1 MKHVDKKLSD
11 DFSKFL
17 DQKLF
22 YKNNKPLKQTKNKL
36 EFFNKCTAIVEEFI
50 NTYIT
55 SDLSLDKQSE
65 PTSSPI
71 VPKDNKP
78 KNANVMSIKVKN
90 PIAAEHGCTIMTPG
104 ESMKA
109 DNERYS
115 GVKKNE

>member
-36 EFFNKCTAIVEEFI
+36 DFFNKCTAVVEEFI

-78 KNANVMSIKVKN
+78 KNANVMSIKIKN
-90 PIAAEHGCTIMTPG
+90 PLDGGKGTTIMTAS
-104 ESMKA
+104 ESMRA
-109 DNERYS
+109 DEQRS
-115 GVKKNE
+115 K